1 MMKDLELHN
10 AIICLLFIDKRTT
23 KNVSYERSEIDERLY
38 EVSAQNTLRGDS
50 KKCAENALLQREIEQ
65 QLAIW
70 NATQRSYPLDA
81 CIHQLVARRA
91 ADMPDA
97 VALVMGEHTLSY
109 RELNQRANQL
119 AHYLQAFGVQSNVLV
134 GLCVERSLDMVVGLL
149 GILKAGGGYVP
160 LDPTYPAERLSF
172 MLEDARASVLVTRQG
187 LTSRLPSQQA
197 QVICLDADAAIL
209 AQQC

>member
-1 MMKDLELHN
+1 M
-10 AIICLLFIDKRTT
+10 
-23 KNVSYERSEIDERLY
+23 SYERSEIDERLY
-38 EVSAQNTLRGDS
+38 EVSAQSTLTVDS
-50 KKCAENALLQREIEQ
+50 KKCAEDALLQREIEQ
-65 QLAIW
+65 QLAVW
-70 NATQRSYPLDA
+70 NVTQQSYPLDA
-81 CIHQLVARRA
+81 CIHQLVAMRA

-160 LDPTYPAERLSF
+160 LDPVTHPSAWLS
-172 MLEDARASVLVTRQG
+172 
-187 LTSRLPSQQA
+187 
-197 QVICLDADAAIL
+197 C
-209 AQQC
+209 